1 MSHHFTGPSIRTHPL
16 GKWNST
22 SRLRGEWLWPL
33 LKAALAIGLL
43 SCAVTAQSTVTSP
56 NITSVSPGSGAV
68 GTAVVITGANFGATQ
83 GTSTVTFGGVKAT
96 PKSWSGTSIVVPV
109 PAGAVT
115 GNVVVTVG
123 GQSSNGSSFKVMPLA
138 PSIAKLSPG
147 SGAVGTAV
155 VISGANFGATQGA
168 STVTFGGVKAAPTN
182 WSGTS
187 IVVRIPTG
195 AVTGGV
201 VVTVGGQASNG
212 SSLTVR
218 RSAPSITSLSPSSG

>member
-83 GTSTVTFGGVKAT
+83 GSSTVTFGG
-96 PKSWSGTSIVVPV
+96 
-109 PAGAVT
+109 
-115 GNVVVTVG
+115 
-123 GQSSNGSSFKVMPLA
+123 M
-138 PSIAKLSPG
+138 
-147 SGAVGTAV
+147 
-155 VISGANFGATQGA
+155 
-168 STVTFGGVKAAPTN
+168 KAAPTN

-218 RSAPSITSLSPSSG
+218 RSAPSITSLSPSSGVVGTRFTISGANFGATQGTSTVMFGGVRAAPTNWSR